1 MKLET
6 LAKNIWNIALLT
18 EVKNQIIQILTT
30 SITHTFISIW
40 LSESS
45 QKSINMKSNII
56 IIPNQIHS
64 TFSFGENTFKS
75 EEKLY
80 HIFF

>member
-64 TFSFGENTFKS
+64 TFSFWRK
-75 EEKLY
+75 
-80 HIFF
+80 HI